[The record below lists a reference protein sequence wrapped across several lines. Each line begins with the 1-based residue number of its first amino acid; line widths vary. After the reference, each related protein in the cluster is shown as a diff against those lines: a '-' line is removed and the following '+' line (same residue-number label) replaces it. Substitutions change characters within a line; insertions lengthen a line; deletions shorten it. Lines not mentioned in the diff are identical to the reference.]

1 MILIHLS
8 PLFLSLFLS
17 QSNKAVCG
25 RSPQLPIEREISL
38 WTSKRLQLGYHK
50 TLQSVRAVSGLR
62 HLTSLPPLSLW
73 LCQQLLLLL
82 ALSHSPYN
90 DISEIKMDYGA
101 SLTQSLQDVK
111 PHVMLLLL

>member
-1 MILIHLS
+1 MRQISSAAYRERDQPVDFKEVATRL
-8 PLFLSLFLS
+8 P
-17 QSNKAVCG
+17 QDTAV
-25 RSPQLPIEREISL
+25 SESSL
-38 WTSKRLQLGYHK
+38 WSETPHFSP
-50 TLQSVRAVSGLR
+50 SS
-62 HLTSLPPLSLW
+62 LSLW